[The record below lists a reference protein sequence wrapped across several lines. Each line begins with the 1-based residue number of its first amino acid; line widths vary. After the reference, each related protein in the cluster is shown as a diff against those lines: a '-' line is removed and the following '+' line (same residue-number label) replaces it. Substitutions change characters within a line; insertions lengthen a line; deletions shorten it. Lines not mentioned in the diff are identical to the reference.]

1 MISRSNKKE
10 LDIFDSFN
18 TDQNLPKH
26 VKRRESE
33 TNDVVSF
40 EGSSVDG
47 NWQIASPT
55 TVESDMT
62 YWVDYRKYMFGQNNT
77 IINWVKLKIAQSMFK
92 NKMVAKPV
100 KTLNIREFFSD
111 IKDSVE
117 TIAASNEIAD
127 HYEKVLLKAKDM
139 NQRALITK
147 LTDLLE
153 VVRAETVLIGT
164 DLNKFVTE
172 KNVIDFYNK
181 IGEDKHL
188 KLSWMKNFVRV
199 IPDDVYELKQHAD
212 TFMVFDN
219 YVVLHYDPLNNGDEL
234 TTEEKEKAKDPIL
247 FGVIKNSHKL
257 YYIADWVDEYC
268 DLTLEEMFKELGSK
282 VGEINNKSVHTFID
296 KIKA

>member
-10 LDIFDSFN
+10 LEIFDSFN
-18 TDQNLPKH
+18 TNQNLPKH

-33 TNDVVSF
+33 ANENVSLRGTSIDG
-40 EGSSVDG
+40 EVDG

-55 TVESDMT
+55 TVESDMA

-92 NKMVAKPV
+92 NKMVV
-100 KTLNIREFFSD
+100 NIREFFSD
-111 IKDSVE
+111 IKNSIE
-117 TIAASNEIAD
+117 TITASDEIAD
-127 HYEKVLLKAKDM
+127 HYEKVLLKAKDL
-139 NQRALITK
+139 NQKALITK
-147 LTDLLE
+147 LTGLLD
-153 VVRAETVLIGT
+153 VVRCETALIGT
-164 DLNKFVTE
+164 DLNRFVTE

-199 IPDDVYELKQHAD
+199 IPDDVYDLKRHAD
-212 TFMVFDN
+212 AFLVFDN
-219 YVVLHYDPLNNGDEL
+219 YVILHYDPLNNGDEL
-234 TTEEKEKAKDPIL
+234 TTEEKEKAKNPIL
-247 FGVIKNSHKL
+247 FGVIKNSRKL